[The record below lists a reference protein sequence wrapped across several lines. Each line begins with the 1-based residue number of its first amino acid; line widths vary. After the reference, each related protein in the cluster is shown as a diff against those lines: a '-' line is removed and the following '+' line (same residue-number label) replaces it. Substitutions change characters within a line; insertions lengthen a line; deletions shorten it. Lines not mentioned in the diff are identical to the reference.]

1 VEAGHQYGETLMSA
15 SDLTLYDFG
24 GSIDSD
30 SLRGFFVWCAR
41 NHVSDIHLQGDN
53 HFVVGRYGRL
63 LRASKFAVA
72 DDTLA
77 KLMDDIF
84 SPELRPKVRG
94 GVSVDRA
101 MQLDGD
107 ASGRWGLDRNERIRF
122 RVNLLQGTAGRQKT
136 IGWTLRVIP
145 TDIPPLEGMGLE
157 PALMENILPA
167 KGLALWG
174 GITGSGK
181 STALA
186 STHRWCL
193 DNYPDRK
200 VTTKEDPI
208 EFILGRPDDV
218 LPPLQSQIG
227 EDIPDFAT
235 GIRADLRRAPSI
247 IGVGEMRDRET
258 IDAGIRAGQLG
269 HLCLSTTHIDSPG
282 EVFARL
288 LNEFPHESRDAMAW
302 ALLGVLQYVVV
313 QTLLRTTDGRRVAV
327 REYIIIDH
335 ALREKLGGMPWSQ
348 WGSHVNAIIR
358 LEKRRIVDQAWRLY
372 VQGRIDAA
380 ELGVVMSPRQRREF
394 EEGTA

>member
-1 VEAGHQYGETLMSA
+1 MSA
-15 SDLTLYDFG
+15 ELTSFDFSSG
-24 GSIDSD
+24 LNADT
-30 SLRGFFVWCAR
+30 LRSFMVWSAR

-53 HFVVGRYGRL
+53 HFVIGRYGRL
-63 LRASKFAVA
+63 LRASPFSVA
-72 DDTLA
+72 DDTMS

-84 SPELRPKVRG
+84 SPEMRPKVRG
-94 GVSVDRA
+94 GISVDRA
-101 MQLDGD
+101 LQLDGD
-107 ASGRWGLDRNERIRF
+107 ANNRWGLERGERVRF

-136 IGWTLRVIP
+136 IGWTMRVIP
-145 TDIPPLEGMGLE
+145 SEIPPLEGMGLE
-157 PALMENILPA
+157 PELMENILPE

-186 STHRWCL
+186 STYRYCL
-193 DNYPDRK
+193 DTYPDRK

-208 EFILGRPDDV
+208 EFILGRPNDV
-218 LPPLQSQIG
+218 LPPLQSQVG

-235 GIRADLRRAPSI
+235 GIRADLRRAPSVM
-247 IGVGEMRDRET
+247 GVGEMRDRET

-288 LNEFPHESRDAMAW
+288 LMEFPHESRDAMAW

-313 QTLLRTTDGRRVAV
+313 QTLLRTTDGKRTAV
-327 REYIIIDH
+327 REYIVIDH

-348 WGSHVNAIIR
+348 WGAHVNSIIR
-358 LEKRRIVDQAWRLY
+358 LEKRRIVDQAWRLCAE
-372 VQGRIDAA
+372 GRIAPT
-380 ELGVVMSPRQRREF
+380 ELRMVMSPSQRREF
-394 EEGTA
+394 EVAA

>member
-1 VEAGHQYGETLMSA
+1 MSA
-15 SDLTLYDFG
+15 EFTPFDFSSGLNADTLRSFM
-24 GSIDSD
+24 
-30 SLRGFFVWCAR
+30 VWCAR

-63 LRASKFAVA
+63 LRASPFSVA
-72 DDTLA
+72 DDTMS

-84 SPELRPKVRG
+84 SPEMRPKVRG
-94 GVSVDRA
+94 GISIDRA
-101 MQLDGD
+101 LQLDGD
-107 ASGRWGLDRNERIRF
+107 ANNRWGLDRGERVRF

-136 IGWTLRVIP
+136 IGWTMRVIP
-145 TDIPPLEGMGLE
+145 SEIPSLEGMGLE
-157 PALMENILPA
+157 PELMENILPE

-186 STHRWCL
+186 STYRYGL
-193 DNYPDRK
+193 DTFPDRK

-208 EFILGRPDDV
+208 EFILGRPNDV
-218 LPPLQSQIG
+218 LPPLQSQVG

-235 GIRADLRRAPSI
+235 GIRADLRRAPSVM
-247 IGVGEMRDRET
+247 GVGEMRDRET

-288 LNEFPHESRDAMAW
+288 LMEFPHESRDAMAW

-313 QTLLRTTDGRRVAV
+313 QTLLRTTDGKRTAV
-327 REYIIIDH
+327 REYIVIDH

-348 WGSHVNAIIR
+348 WGAHVNSIIR
-358 LEKRRIVDQAWRLY
+358 LEKRRIVDQAWRLC
-372 VQGRIDAA
+372 VEGRIAPA
-380 ELGVVMSPRQRREF
+380 ELNMVMSPSQRREF
-394 EEGTA
+394 EVAA

>member
-1 VEAGHQYGETLMSA
+1 MSA
-15 SDLTLYDFG
+15 EFTPFNFSSGLNADTLRSFM
-24 GSIDSD
+24 
-30 SLRGFFVWCAR
+30 VWCAR

-63 LRASKFAVA
+63 LRASPFSVA
-72 DDTLA
+72 DDTMS

-84 SPELRPKVRG
+84 SPEMRPKVRG
-94 GVSVDRA
+94 GISIDRA
-101 MQLDGD
+101 LQFDGD
-107 ASGRWGLDRNERIRF
+107 ANNRWGLDRGERVRF

-136 IGWTLRVIP
+136 IGWTMRVIP
-145 TDIPPLEGMGLE
+145 SEIPPLEGMGLE
-157 PALMENILPA
+157 PELMEHILPE

-186 STHRWCL
+186 STYRYCL
-193 DNYPDRK
+193 DTFPDRK

-208 EFILGRPDDV
+208 EFILGRPNDV
-218 LPPLQSQIG
+218 LPPLQSQVG

-235 GIRADLRRAPSI
+235 GIRADLRRAPSVM
-247 IGVGEMRDRET
+247 GVGEMRDRET

-288 LNEFPHESRDAMAW
+288 LMEFPHESRDAMAW

-313 QTLLRTTDGRRVAV
+313 QTLLRTTDGKRTAV
-327 REYIIIDH
+327 REYIVIDH
-335 ALREKLGGMPWSQ
+335 ALREKLGGMPWPQ
-348 WGSHVNAIIR
+348 WGANVNSIIR
-358 LEKRRIVDQAWRLY
+358 LEKRRIVDQAWRLC
-372 VQGRIDAA
+372 VEGRIAPA
-380 ELGVVMSPRQRREF
+380 ELNMVMSPSQRREF
-394 EEGTA
+394 EVAA

>member
-1 VEAGHQYGETLMSA
+1 MSA
-15 SDLTLYDFG
+15 EFTPFNFSSGLNADTLRSFM
-24 GSIDSD
+24 
-30 SLRGFFVWCAR
+30 VWCAR

-63 LRASKFAVA
+63 LRASPFSVA
-72 DDTLA
+72 DDTMS

-84 SPELRPKVRG
+84 SPEMRPKVRG
-94 GVSVDRA
+94 GISIDRA
-101 MQLDGD
+101 LQLDGD
-107 ASGRWGLDRNERIRF
+107 ANNRWGLDRGERVRF

-136 IGWTLRVIP
+136 IGWTMRVIP
-145 TDIPPLEGMGLE
+145 SEIPSLEGMGLE
-157 PALMENILPA
+157 PELMENILPE

-186 STHRWCL
+186 STYRYGL
-193 DNYPDRK
+193 DTFPDRK

-208 EFILGRPDDV
+208 EFILGRPNDV
-218 LPPLQSQIG
+218 LPPLQSQVG

-235 GIRADLRRAPSI
+235 GIRADLRRAPSVM
-247 IGVGEMRDRET
+247 GVGEMRDRET

-288 LNEFPHESRDAMAW
+288 LMEFPHESRDAMAW

-313 QTLLRTTDGRRVAV
+313 QTLLRTTDGKRTAV
-327 REYIIIDH
+327 REYIVIDH

-348 WGSHVNAIIR
+348 WGAHVNSIIR
-358 LEKRRIVDQAWRLY
+358 LEKRRIVDQAWRLC
-372 VQGRIDAA
+372 VEGRIAPA
-380 ELGVVMSPRQRREF
+380 ELNMVMSPSQRREF
-394 EEGTA
+394 EVAA

>member
-1 VEAGHQYGETLMSA
+1 MSA
-15 SDLTLYDFG
+15 QELALYDFG
-24 GSIDSD
+24 GGLDAD
-30 SLRGFFVWCAR
+30 SLRGMFVWAAR
-41 NHVSDIHLQGDN
+41 NNVSDIHLQGDN

-63 LRASKFAVA
+63 LRVSPFSVA

-84 SPELRPKVRG
+84 SPELRPQVRG
-94 GVSVDRA
+94 GKSVDRA
-101 MQLDGD
+101 IQLDGD
-107 ASGRWGLDRNERIRF
+107 ASGRWGLNRGERIRF

-145 TDIPPLEGMGLE
+145 SDIPPLEGMRLE

-186 STHRWCL
+186 STYRYCL
-193 DNYPDRK
+193 DTDPDRK

-208 EFILGRPDDV
+208 EFILGRPGDI
-218 LPPLQSQIG
+218 LPPLQSQVG

-235 GIRADLRRAPSI
+235 GIRADLRRAPSV

-282 EVFARL
+282 EVFSRL
-288 LNEFPHESRDAMAW
+288 INEFPHESRDAMAW

-313 QTLLRTTDGRRVAV
+313 QTLLRTTDGKRIAV
-327 REYIIIDH
+327 REYIIIDYY
-335 ALREKLGGMPWSQ
+335 LREKLGGLPWSQ
-348 WGSHVNAIIR
+348 WGGHINTLIR
-358 LEKRRIVDQAWRLY
+358 LEKRRIVDQAWQLFRED
-372 VQGRIDAA
+372 RITAN
-380 ELGVVMSPRQRREF
+380 ELNVVMSPRQRREL
-394 EEGTA
+394 EEGTV

>member
-1 VEAGHQYGETLMSA
+1 MSA
-15 SDLTLYDFG
+15 QELALYDYG
-24 GSIDSD
+24 GGLDAD
-30 SLRGFFVWCAR
+30 SLRGMFVWAAR
-41 NHVSDIHLQGDN
+41 NNVSDIHLQGDN

-63 LRASKFAVA
+63 LRASPFSVA

-84 SPELRPKVRG
+84 SPELRPQVRG
-94 GVSVDRA
+94 GKSVDRA
-101 MQLDGD
+101 IQLDGD
-107 ASGRWGLDRNERIRF
+107 ASGRWGLNRGERIRF

-145 TDIPPLEGMGLE
+145 SDIPPLEGMRLE

-186 STHRWCL
+186 STYRYCL
-193 DNYPDRK
+193 DTDPDRK

-208 EFILGRPDDV
+208 EFILGRPGDI
-218 LPPLQSQIG
+218 LPPLQSQVG

-235 GIRADLRRAPSI
+235 GIRADLRRAPAV

-282 EVFARL
+282 EVFSRL
-288 LNEFPHESRDAMAW
+288 INEFPHESRDAMAW

-313 QTLLRTTDGRRVAV
+313 QTLLRTTDGKRIAV
-327 REYIIIDH
+327 REYIIIDYY
-335 ALREKLGGMPWSQ
+335 LREKLGGLPWSQ
-348 WGSHVNAIIR
+348 WGGHINTLIR
-358 LEKRRIVDQAWRLY
+358 LEKRRIVDQAWQLFREE
-372 VQGRIDAA
+372 RITAN
-380 ELGVVMSPRQRREF
+380 ELNVVMSPRQRREL
-394 EEGTA
+394 EEGTV

>member
-1 VEAGHQYGETLMSA
+1 MSTQELA
-15 SDLTLYDFG
+15 LYNFG
-24 GSIDSD
+24 GGLDAD
-30 SLRGFFVWCAR
+30 SLRGMFVWAAR
-41 NHVSDIHLQGDN
+41 NNVSDIHLQGDN

-63 LRASKFAVA
+63 LRASPFSVA

-84 SPELRPKVRG
+84 SPELRPQVRG
-94 GVSVDRA
+94 GKSVDRA
-101 MQLDGD
+101 IQLDGD
-107 ASGRWGLDRNERIRF
+107 ASGRWGLNRGERIRF

-145 TDIPPLEGMGLE
+145 SDIPPLEGMRLE

-186 STHRWCL
+186 STYRYCL
-193 DNYPDRK
+193 DTDPDRK

-208 EFILGRPDDV
+208 EFILGRPGDI
-218 LPPLQSQIG
+218 LPPLQSQVG

-235 GIRADLRRAPSI
+235 GIRADLRRAPSV

-282 EVFARL
+282 EVFSRL
-288 LNEFPHESRDAMAW
+288 INEFPHESRDAMAW

-313 QTLLRTTDGRRVAV
+313 QTLLRTTDGKRIAV
-327 REYIIIDH
+327 REYIIIDYY
-335 ALREKLGGMPWSQ
+335 LREKLGGLPWSQ
-348 WGSHVNAIIR
+348 WGGHINTLIR
-358 LEKRRIVDQAWRLY
+358 LEKRRIVDQAWQLFREE
-372 VQGRIDAA
+372 RITAN
-380 ELGVVMSPRQRREF
+380 ELNVVMSPRQRREL
-394 EEGTA
+394 EEGTV